1 MNTCHN
7 MNIVVQNTGGDA
19 SSLNGVSKIPNKA
32 LANIKRALL
41 LNSSH
46 KKELCQVCLSVCHLA
61 LLTN

>member
-19 SSLNGVSKIPNKA
+19 YSLNGVSEIPNKA

-46 KKELCQVCLSVCHLA
+46 KKRLR
-61 LLTN
+61 